1 MRTLPT
7 MPDAP
12 SSSPDPALAAIERL
26 EGALDSLFDK
36 LEARFARMEEER
48 VPRAEVEELSRRLD
62 ETLVRLKTA
71 LAEQEEPN

>member
-1 MRTLPT
+1 

-12 SSSPDPALAAIERL
+12 PSSTDPALLAIDRLEAALERL
-26 EGALDSLFDK
+26 FDG

-62 ETLVRLKTA
+62 EA
-71 LAEQEEPN
+71 LGKVKAALTEDGEPH

>member
-1 MRTLPT
+1 

-12 SSSPDPALAAIERL
+12 PSSTDPALLALDRLESALERL
-26 EGALDSLFDK
+26 FDG

-62 ETLVRLKTA
+62 EALGKLRTA
-71 LAEQEEPN
+71 LADDGEAQ